1 MKQIFKRKTNN
12 MKKIL
17 GIIMV
22 CAGLFSC
29 QKEETIADEP
39 SLTDFAQMKG
49 ALINTDWVLKHTALI
64 YSPDLVDNGE
74 VESCK
79 KDDTYKFK
87 LNGNAD
93 VEFGSID
100 CYMPYASGT
109 YGTWDLQGTILKQ
122 TITRDVPGFI
132 NGEIIFWTVD
142 YITQNKLRIKR
153 VITEPGKTF
162 TQMDT
167 YIRR

>member
-1 MKQIFKRKTNN
+1 

-17 GIIMV
+17 GITMI

-29 QKEETIADEP
+29 QKEETIAEEP

-64 YSPDLVDNGE
+64 YGPDLVDNGE
-74 VESCK
+74 VENCK
-79 KDDTYKFK
+79 KDDTYRFK
-87 LNGNAD
+87 LSGNAE
-93 VEFGSID
+93 VEFGATD
-100 CYMPYASGT
+100 CSVSLPSGI

-122 TITRDVPGFI
+122 TVTRDVPGFI
-132 NGEIIFWTVD
+132 NGEVIFWTVD
-142 YITQNKLRIKR
+142 YITQKKLRIKR
-153 VITEPGKTF
+153 LISEPGKTY